1 MRTRTLIHRR
11 PLMLAVGAGA
21 TVAVLAAGMGS
32 SAFAATMF
40 SDSFGDGD
48 YAGWSKSGGTWAVSS
63 GVFSQSS
70 SSSELARQFAGQ
82 TSWTDYQ
89 VQARVRPDGFGSS
102 SALVGLAA
110 RSSSS
115 TKMYRLA
122 LLGSGRAELQAVNG
136 SQITAIGSASVGAS
150 AGTWYTLR
158 IEAVGSTIRGFVNGT
173 QIASGSNSLVGA
185 GRIGL
190 VTAYAKGSFDDVAV
204 DTAGSTPTT
213 PPTSSPTP
221 TPTSSPTTPP
231 PTTPPP
237 TTPPPPTSWPTPTSS
252 VKVDATTNVSGTFDG
267 GMKRYY
273 GIGDGGQS
281 ESQDPMFVLA
291 AGATLRNVIIGA
303 PAGDG
308 VHCEGNCTLINVWWE
323 DVGEDAAT
331 FRGGTTYTVDGGGAR
346 SASDKVFQHNGP
358 GTVYIKNFRVQNAG
372 KLYRACGNCSTSY
385 QRHVV
390 MDNIVATD
398 TNVLAGINTNW
409 GDTAR
414 FTRITADSGTRICV
428 KYKGVPKGSEP
439 TEIGEGADGVNCI
452 YSPSDITW
460 R

>member
-1 MRTRTLIHRR
+1 MHLRRTHRR
-11 PLMLAVGAGA
+11 TMAAAFTAGA
-21 TVAVLAAGMGS
+21 TAAVLAASMGS
-32 SAFAATMF
+32 SASAATVF
-40 SDSFGDGD
+40 SDNFNDGD
-48 YAGWSKSGGTWAVSS
+48 AGGWSKSGGTWSAATDGT
-63 GVFSQSS
+63 GVFRQSNAG
-70 SSSELARQFAGQ
+70 SELARQFAGQ

-89 VQARVRPDGFGSS
+89 VQARVKPLSFGSS

-110 RSSSS
+110 RSASS

-136 SQITAIGSASVGAS
+136 SQITPLGSASVGAT
-150 AGTWYTLR
+150 AGSWYTLR
-158 IEAVGSTIRGFVNGT
+158 IETAGSTVRGFVNGT
-173 QIASGSNSLVGA
+173 QVGSGTSGLASA

-190 VTAYAKGSFDDVAV
+190 VTSYASGSFDDVAV
-204 DTAGSTPTT
+204 DTSGGSTPTT
-213 PPTSSPTP
+213 PPPTTAP
-221 TPTSSPTTPP
+221 PTTPP

-237 TTPPPPTSWPTPTSS
+237 TTPPPSWPTPTAN
-252 VKVDATTNVSGTFDG
+252 VKVDDTIDVPVSLDG
-267 GMKRYY
+267 GLKRYY
-273 GIGDGGQS
+273 GIGDGGQG

-291 AGATLRNVIIGA
+291 PGATLRNVIIGA

-308 VHCEGNCTLINVWWE
+308 VHCEGNCTLVNVWWE

-331 FRGGTTYTVDGGGAR
+331 FRGGSTYTVDGGGAR
-346 SASDKVFQHNGP
+346 SASDKVFQHNGG
-358 GTVYIKNFRVQNAG
+358 GTLHIRNFRVENAG

-390 MDNIVATD
+390 MDNVTATSTD
-398 TNVLAGINTNW
+398 ALAGINTNW

-414 FTRITADSGTRICV
+414 FSRITVLDDPDRETRICV

-439 TEIGEGADGVNCI
+439 TEIGQGADGTNCL
-452 YSPSDITW
+452 YSASDITW